1 MTDSYKKEK
10 LNEDVTEYIEDGDSS
25 IISFYQDL
33 VGVLTESIEVN
44 EERVNKLRGIKEIIN
59 GGIDN
64 VDGVSENNQ
73 QEYIDKHNP
82 WKKIPERY

>member
-10 LNEDVTEYIEDGDSS
+10 LNEVVTEYIEDGDSS

-64 VDGVSENNQ
+64 IVIITIISRILGIIVI
-73 QEYIDKHNP
+73 YI
-82 WKKIPERY
+82 KIINYNKL

>member
-10 LNEDVTEYIEDGDSS
+10 LNEVVTEYIEDGDSS

-44 EERVNKLRGIKEIIN
+44 EERVNKLRA
-59 GGIDN
+59 
-64 VDGVSENNQ
+64 VS
-73 QEYIDKHNP
+73 YTHLTLPTI
-82 WKKIPERY
+82 YSV

>member
-10 LNEDVTEYIEDGDSS
+10 LNEVVTEYIEDGDSS